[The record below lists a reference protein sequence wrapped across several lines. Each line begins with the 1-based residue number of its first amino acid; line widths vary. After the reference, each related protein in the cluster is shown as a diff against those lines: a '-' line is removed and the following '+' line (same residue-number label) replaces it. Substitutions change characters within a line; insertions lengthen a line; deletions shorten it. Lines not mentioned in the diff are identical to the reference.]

1 MLELLTQIISSSPS
15 RRITAE
21 QFMDISLYDKNKGY
35 YMVPGPKIG
44 RNGDF
49 ITSANI
55 SDIYGRAIAKWYL
68 RQTQKQGLPSC
79 VCEIGAGDG
88 RFASAFIDEW
98 TKLSGEPVTYF
109 IKEESPYHKG
119 LQSSLLGARVV
130 QIDSLEEL
138 MPFCGLIFSN
148 ELFDALP
155 VRVVEKQQGSLVE
168 IMVAMESEELKEE
181 PVPLEDP
188 AVMAY
193 LRDNGLKLKE
203 NQRMEIPLRMAG
215 MISSISAMLQRGIVL
230 TVDYGYTDEE
240 LMEPARKRGSLRGY
254 SNHRLIHDFL
264 SSPGKMDITSHVHFD
279 SFIREGAKQ
288 GLKLEGKYRQD
299 EFLLACGILEDL
311 QNHFD
316 HNPFSAASRRNR
328 AIRQLIMPSGMS
340 AAFHSIVQTKG
351 LGAGT

>member
-1 MLELLTQIISSSPS
+1 VLELLSEIISRSPS
-15 RRITAE
+15 GRITAE
-21 QFMDISLYDKNKGY
+21 QYMDIALYDENKGY
-35 YMVPGPKIG
+35 YMVPGAKIG

-49 ITSANI
+49 ITTSNI
-55 SDIYGRAIAKWYL
+55 SDIYGRAVAKWYF
-68 RQTQKQGLPSC
+68 RQTQERGLPSH

-98 TKLSGEPVTYF
+98 NQLSGESVTYF

-119 LQSSLLGARVV
+119 QQSSLLGARVQ

-155 VRVVEKQQGSLVE
+155 VRVVEKQQGSMME
-168 IMVAMESEELKEE
+168 IMVAMERGELKEE
-181 PVPLEDP
+181 AVPLDDP
-188 AVMAY
+188 AVLAY
-193 LRDNGLKLKE
+193 IKDNGLKLKE
-203 NQRMEIPLRMAG
+203 NQRLEIPLRMIG
-215 MISSISAMLQRGIVL
+215 LISSISAMLQKGIVL
-230 TVDYGYTDEE
+230 TVDYGYTNVE

-254 SNHRLIHDFL
+254 SNHRLIEDFL

-279 SFIREGAKQ
+279 SFISEGEKRD
-288 GLKLEGKYRQD
+288 LIFEGKYRQD
-299 EFLLACGILEDL
+299 EFLLSCGILEDL
-311 QNHFD
+311 QNHD
-316 HNPFSAASRRNR
+316 DPDPFSAASRRNR

-351 LGAGT
+351 LGAG